1 MARYVRG
8 DVITVK
14 FPFSSDTDFKLRP
27 AIILASWPYLDS
39 TDYWVCMVSTQNDG
53 DVFAMDVQSDDI
65 VGGQFSQE
73 CFIRPT
79 YTFAASERRVGRKI
93 GQLKAEKVKTIL
105 AVIHRVLYE

>member
-8 DVITVK
+8 DVVTVK

-27 AIILASWPYLDS
+27 AIVLASWPYLDS

-53 DVFAMDVQSDDI
+53 DAFAMGVKSDDI
-65 VGGQFSQE
+65 MGGRFNRA

-93 GQLKAEKVKTIL
+93 GQLKPAKVTAIL
-105 AVIHRVLYE
+105 EVIRRVLYE